1 MSLPSLRLKANADRR
16 LRSGHLWLYS
26 NEIDTK
32 LSPLSAF
39 KVGDQAIVENAAGK
53 PLGVALLSPQTLVC
67 ARLVS
72 RDIEHRFD
80 KSLLVHRL
88 NIALSL
94 RERLFD
100 APFYRLV
107 HGEGDLLPGLEVDR
121 FGDTLVVQITAAC
134 MEPHKD
140 ILLEALLQVCKPTGV
155 LWRNDAPTRDLEGLE
170 RYLTVAYGNVP
181 EWLQLLENDL
191 VYTAPMLQKKVLGWN
206 YDQRFNR
213 LQAAAYCTDKRV
225 LSVYSDVGSWA
236 IPAALAGASEVL
248 CADASPQ
255 ALDAL
260 ENNAQLNEI
269 GGTLLCAEG
278 DVLETLQSLKAD
290 EERFDVIIADPPA
303 FIKRK
308 KDLKSGEAGYRKLYE
323 HCIRLLSRDGIFICS
338 SRSPFFSEESMH
350 STLLAAARH
359 LDRNIQILEQSGQSA
374 DHPMHPA
381 IPETRYLKYTVCRIL
396 PNS

>member
-170 RYLTVAYGNVP
+170 RYLTVAYGDVP

-338 SRSPFFSEESMH
+338 SRSPFFSEESIH

>member
-121 FGDTLVVQITAAC
+121 FGDG
-134 MEPHKD
+134 M
-140 ILLEALLQVCKPTGV
+140 
-155 LWRNDAPTRDLEGLE
+155 
-170 RYLTVAYGNVP
+170 VA
-181 EWLQLLENDL
+181 
-191 VYTAPMLQKKVLGWN
+191 
-206 YDQRFNR
+206 R
-213 LQAAAYCTDKRV
+213 
-225 LSVYSDVGSWA
+225 
-236 IPAALAGASEVL
+236 
-248 CADASPQ
+248 
-255 ALDAL
+255 
-260 ENNAQLNEI
+260 
-269 GGTLLCAEG
+269 
-278 DVLETLQSLKAD
+278 
-290 EERFDVIIADPPA
+290 
-303 FIKRK
+303 
-308 KDLKSGEAGYRKLYE
+308 
-323 HCIRLLSRDGIFICS
+323 
-338 SRSPFFSEESMH
+338 
-350 STLLAAARH
+350 
-359 LDRNIQILEQSGQSA
+359 
-374 DHPMHPA
+374 
-381 IPETRYLKYTVCRIL
+381 
-396 PNS
+396 

>member
-1 MSLPSLRLKANADRR
+1 MSLQVLRLKSNSDRR
-16 LRSGHLWLYS
+16 LRSGHLWVYS
-26 NEIDTK
+26 NEVDTK

-39 KVGDQAIVENAAGK
+39 KVGEQAIVENASGK
-53 PLGVALLSPQTLVC
+53 TLGVVVMNPQSLVC

-72 RDIEHRFD
+72 RDIEHRLD

-94 RERLFD
+94 RERLFT

-107 HGEGDLLPGLEVDR
+107 HAEGDLLPGIEVDR
-121 FGDTLVVQITAAC
+121 FGDILVVQITAAC

-140 ILLEALLQVCKPTGV
+140 IILEALLQVCKPTGV
-155 LWRNDAPTRDLEGLE
+155 LWRNDSNTRDAEGLE
-170 RYLTVAYGNVP
+170 RYLEVAFGEVP
-181 EWLQLLENDL
+181 EWVQLLEKDL
-191 VYTAPMLQKKVLGWN
+191 VYNAPLLQKKALGWN

-213 LQAAAYCTDKRV
+213 LQAAVYCTDKRV

-236 IPAALAGASEVL
+236 IPAALAGATEVL
-248 CADASPQ
+248 CADASAQ

-260 ENNAQLNEI
+260 ESNAELNDI
-269 GGTLLCAEG
+269 GETLLCAEG
-278 DVLETLQSLKAD
+278 DVLETLQALKRD
-290 EERFDVIIADPPA
+290 EERFDVIIVDPPA

-308 KDLKSGEAGYRKLYE
+308 KDQKTGEAGYRKLYE
-323 HCIRLLSRDGIFICS
+323 HCIRLLNRDGILICS

-350 STLLAAARH
+350 STLLASARH
-359 LDRNIQILEQSGQSA
+359 LDRNMQILEQSGQSA

-381 IPETRYLKYTVCRIL
+381 IPETRHLKYTVCRIL

>member
-1 MSLPSLRLKANADRR
+1 MSLPSLRLKSNSDRR
-16 LRSGHLWLYS
+16 LRSGHLWVYS

-32 LSPLSAF
+32 LSPLSDF
-39 KVGDQAIVENAAGK
+39 KTGDQVIVETASGK
-53 PLGVALLSPQTLVC
+53 PLGVALMSPQTLVC

-72 RDIEHRFD
+72 RETEHRLD

-94 RERLFD
+94 RERLFS

-107 HGEGDLLPGLEVDR
+107 HAEGDLLPGLEVDR
-121 FGDTLVVQITAAC
+121 FGDILVVQITAAC

-140 ILLEALLQVCKPTGV
+140 IILEALLQVCKPTGV
-155 LWRNDAPTRDLEGLE
+155 LWRNDSNLRDSEGLE
-170 RYLTVAYGNVP
+170 RYLAVAYGEVP
-181 EWLQLLENDL
+181 EWVQLLENDL
-191 VYTAPMLQKKVLGWN
+191 VYNAPLMQKKALGWHF
-206 YDQRFNR
+206 DQRFNR
-213 LQAAAYCTDKRV
+213 LQTAVYCTDKRV

-236 IPAALAGASEVL
+236 IPAALAGATEVL
-248 CADASPQ
+248 CADASAQ

-260 ENNAQLNEI
+260 EQNAQLNDI
-269 GGTLLCAEG
+269 GETLLCAEG
-278 DVLETLQSLKAD
+278 DVLETLQALKRD
-290 EERFDVIIADPPA
+290 EERFDVIIVDPPA

-308 KDLKSGEAGYRKLYE
+308 KDLKTGEAGYRKLYE
-323 HCIRLLSRDGIFICS
+323 HCIRLLSRDGILIYS

-350 STLLAAARH
+350 STLLASARH

-381 IPETRYLKYTVCRIL
+381 IAETRHLKYTVCRIL

>member
-1 MSLPSLRLKANADRR
+1 MPLPSLRLKSNADRR
-16 LRSGHLWLYS
+16 LRSGHLWIYS

-32 LSPLSAF
+32 QTPLNRF
-39 KVGDQAIVENAAGK
+39 QTGDQAIVENASGK
-53 PLGVALLSPQTLVC
+53 PLGVVILSPQALIC

-72 RDIEHRFD
+72 RDIEHRLD

-100 APFYRLV
+100 APFYRLI
-107 HGEGDLLPGLEVDR
+107 HAEGDLLPGLEVDR
-121 FGDTLVVQITAAC
+121 FGDILVVQISAAC

-140 ILLEALLQVCKPTGV
+140 IILEALLQVCKPTGV

-170 RYLTVAYGNVP
+170 RYLEVAYGEVP
-181 EWLQLLENDL
+181 EWVQLLENNL
-191 VYTAPMLQKKVLGWN
+191 TYNTPILQKKVIGWH

-213 LQAAAYCTDKRV
+213 MQATQYCINNRV
-225 LSVYSDVGSWA
+225 LSVYSGAGSWA

-248 CADASPQ
+248 CADASGQ

-260 ENNAQLNEI
+260 ESNAQLNEI
-269 GGTLLCAEG
+269 GATLLCAEG
-278 DVLETLQSLKAD
+278 DVLETLESLKAD

-308 KDLKSGEAGYRKLYE
+308 KDIKSGEAGYRKLYE

-338 SRSPFFSEESMH
+338 SRSPFFTEESMH

>member
-170 RYLTVAYGNVP
+170 RYLTVAYGDVP

-308 KDLKSGEAGYRKLYE
+308 K
-323 HCIRLLSRDGIFICS
+323 
-338 SRSPFFSEESMH
+338 
-350 STLLAAARH
+350 T
-359 LDRNIQILEQSGQSA
+359 
-374 DHPMHPA
+374 
-381 IPETRYLKYTVCRIL
+381 
-396 PNS
+396 

>member
-1 MSLPSLRLKANADRR
+1 MSLPSLRLKSNADRR

-32 LSPLSAF
+32 LSPLSDF
-39 KVGDQAIVENAAGK
+39 KAGDQVIVETVSGK
-53 PLGVALLSPQTLVC
+53 PMGIAVMSPQTLVC
-67 ARLVS
+67 ARIVS
-72 RDIEHRFD
+72 RETEHRFD

-94 RERLFD
+94 RERLFT

-121 FGDTLVVQITAAC
+121 FGDIVVVQITAAC

-140 ILLEALLQVCKPTGV
+140 IILEALLQVCKPTGV
-155 LWRNDAPTRDLEGLE
+155 LWRNDANTRDAEGLE
-170 RYLTVAYGNVP
+170 RYLEIAYGEVP
-181 EWLQLLENDL
+181 EWVQLIENDL
-191 VYTAPMLQKKVLGWN
+191 VYVAPLMQKKALGW
-206 YDQRFNR
+206 YFDQRFNR
-213 LQAAAYCTDKRV
+213 LQAAVYCTDKRV

-236 IPAALAGASEVL
+236 IPAALAGATQVL
-248 CADASPQ
+248 CADASAQ

-260 ENNAQLNEI
+260 EQNAQLNDI
-269 GGTLLCAEG
+269 GETLLCAEG
-278 DVLETLQSLKAD
+278 DVLETLQALKAD
-290 EERFDVIIADPPA
+290 EERFDVIIVDPPA

-308 KDLKSGEAGYRKLYE
+308 KDVKTGEAGYRKLYE
-323 HCIRLLSRDGIFICS
+323 HCIRLLSRDGILICS
-338 SRSPFFSEESMH
+338 SRSPFFTEESMH

-381 IPETRYLKYTVCRIL
+381 IPETRHLKYTVCRIL

>member
-155 LWRNDAPTRDLEGLE
+155 LWRNDTPTRDLEGLE
-170 RYLTVAYGNVP
+170 RYLTVAYGDVP

>member
-39 KVGDQAIVENAAGK
+39 KVGDQAVVENAAGK

-170 RYLTVAYGNVP
+170 RYLTVAYGDVP

>member
-1 MSLPSLRLKANADRR
+1 MSLPSLRLKSNADRR

-53 PLGVALLSPQTLVC
+53 PLGVAVLSPQTLIC

-72 RDIEHRFD
+72 RDIEHRLD

-107 HGEGDLLPGLEVDR
+107 HAEGDLLPGLEVDR
-121 FGDTLVVQITAAC
+121 FGDILVVQITAAC

-140 ILLEALLQVCKPTGV
+140 IILEALQQVCKPTGV
-155 LWRNDAPTRDLEGLE
+155 LWRNDATTRDSEGLE
-170 RYLTVAYGNVP
+170 RYLEVAFGEVP
-181 EWLQLLENDL
+181 EWVQLLENDL
-191 VYTAPMLQKKVLGWN
+191 VYNAPLLQKKALGWH

-213 LQAAAYCTDKRV
+213 LQAAVYCTDKRV

-236 IPAALAGASEVL
+236 IPAVLAGASEVL
-248 CADASPQ
+248 CADASTQ

-260 ENNAQLNEI
+260 ENNAQLNDI

-290 EERFDVIIADPPA
+290 EERFDVIIVDPPA

-323 HCIRLLSRDGIFICS
+323 HCIRLLSRDGILICS
-338 SRSPFFSEESMH
+338 SRSPFFTEESMH
-350 STLLAAARH
+350 GTLLAAARH

-381 IPETRYLKYTVCRIL
+381 IAETRHLKYTVCRIL

>member
-1 MSLPSLRLKANADRR
+1 MSLPSIRLKSNSDRR
-16 LRSGHLWLYS
+16 LRSGHLWVYS

-32 LSPLSAF
+32 LSPLNAF
-39 KVGDQAIVENAAGK
+39 KVGDQAIVESASGK
-53 PLGVALLSPQTLVC
+53 QLGIVVMSPQTLVC

-72 RDIEHRFD
+72 RDIEHRLD

-94 RERLFD
+94 RERLFS

-107 HGEGDLLPGLEVDR
+107 HAEGDLLPGLEIDR
-121 FGDTLVVQITAAC
+121 FGDILVVQITAAC
-134 MEPHKD
+134 MEPHKE
-140 ILLEALLQVCKPTGV
+140 IILEALLQVCKPTGV
-155 LWRNDAPTRDLEGLE
+155 LWRNDANTRDAEGLE
-170 RYLTVAYGNVP
+170 RYLEVAFGEVP
-181 EWLQLLENDL
+181 EWVQLLENDL
-191 VYTAPMLQKKVLGWN
+191 VYNAPLLQKKALGWN

-213 LQAAAYCTDKRV
+213 LQAAVYCTDKRV

-236 IPAALAGASEVL
+236 IPAALAGATEVL
-248 CADASPQ
+248 CADASAQ

-260 ENNAQLNEI
+260 ESNADLNDI
-269 GGTLLCAEG
+269 GETLLCAEG
-278 DVLETLQSLKAD
+278 DVLETLQALKAD

-308 KDLKSGEAGYRKLYE
+308 KDQKTGEAGYRKLYE
-323 HCIRLLSRDGIFICS
+323 HCIRLLSRDGILICS

-350 STLLAAARH
+350 STLLASARH

-381 IPETRYLKYTVCRIL
+381 IAETRHLKYMVCRIL
-396 PNS
+396 PNG